1 MNKQIKMTP
10 KVILLSCLGVIVFFI
25 LILALLMS
33 VTTKADDTSNENEL
47 VTSTIIEGEQS
58 DNPLLTCSVV
68 VIDVLNGSGDTVIG
82 KRAEVH
88 TTKDVVDG
96 LSKEQF
102 HEFTENVVL
111 NKGYSW
117 FTINYDNGTG
127 IRYVGAETSVIE
139 YGSIDNEGIIQ
150 EVFEDI
156 EY

>member
-82 KRAEVH
+82 KR
-88 TTKDVVDG
+88 VVDG